1 MREVVAH
8 MEKIGEKHAF
18 FEKRKCGSRKVLR
31 FMRSLLY
38 ALTVL
43 SLPLRGAWIEIPLN
57 SSQCFQSKSLPLRGA
72 WIEIKEQHQIEV
84 AKKRRSPCGERGLKY
99 IKPNIKEWDI
109 DVAPPAGSVD

>member
-1 MREVVAH
+1 

-38 ALTVL
+38 ALAVL
-43 SLPLRGAWIEIPLN
+43 SLPLRGAWIEIANAGN
-57 SSQCFQSKSLPLRGA
+57 STFGAVSLPLRGA
-72 WIEIKEQHQIEV
+72 WIEMVEV
-84 AKKRRSPCGERGLKY
+84 HFRLFGR
-99 IKPNIKEWDI
+99 

>member
-1 MREVVAH
+1 

-43 SLPLRGAWIEIPLN
+43 SLPLRGAWIEIFLAIP
-57 SSQCFQSKSLPLRGA
+57 SQFELASLPLRGA
-72 WIEIKEQHQIEV
+72 WIEMREALAGFISITG
-84 AKKRRSPCGERGLKY
+84 RSPCGERGLKFDLDPDLENMKLSLPMRGAWIEMMY
-99 IKPNIKEWDI
+99 
-109 DVAPPAGSVD
+109 A

>member
-43 SLPLRGAWIEIPLN
+43 SLPLRGAWIEISVL
-57 SSQCFQSKSLPLRGA
+57 G
-72 WIEIKEQHQIEV
+72 IKR
-84 AKKRRSPCGERGLKY
+84 ASFY
-99 IKPNIKEWDI
+99 
-109 DVAPPAGSVD
+109 VAPHAGSVD

>member
-1 MREVVAH
+1 

-43 SLPLRGAWIEIPLN
+43 SLPLRGAWIEITA
-57 SSQCFQSKSLPLRGA
+57 S
-72 WIEIKEQHQIEV
+72 
-84 AKKRRSPCGERGLKY
+84 GL
-99 IKPNIKEWDI
+99 D
-109 DVAPPAGSVD
+109 DVGLGVAPPAGSVD

>member
-1 MREVVAH
+1 

-43 SLPLRGAWIEIPLN
+43 SLPLRGAWIEIRKWSRDDMTP
-57 SSQCFQSKSLPLRGA
+57 KSLPLRGA
-72 WIEIKEQHQIEV
+72 WIEMFP
-84 AKKRRSPCGERGLKY
+84 KKAAEAITQG
-99 IKPNIKEWDI
+99 
-109 DVAPPAGSVD
+109 VAPPAGSVD

>member
-1 MREVVAH
+1 

-43 SLPLRGAWIEIPLN
+43 SLPLRGAWIEIAIN
-57 SSQCFQSKSLPLRGA
+57 A
-72 WIEIKEQHQIEV
+72 THQGTED
-84 AKKRRSPCGERGLKY
+84 RRSPCGERGLKFMIFILY
-99 IKPNIKEWDI
+99 ALLMMSLPLRGAWIEMWSPPI
-109 DVAPPAGSVD
+109 DHRCVVVAPPAGSVD

>member
-1 MREVVAH
+1 

-43 SLPLRGAWIEIPLN
+43 SLPLRGAWIEILLILFQKREYGSLPLRGAWIEMEDCGDN
-57 SSQCFQSKSLPLRGA
+57 DKLTVGRSPCGERGLKLLLLIFGLMVPLSLPLRGA
-72 WIEIKEQHQIEV
+72 WIEI
-84 AKKRRSPCGERGLKY
+84 P
-99 IKPNIKEWDI
+99 
-109 DVAPPAGSVD
+109 